1 MTIPPEHDIQLARAA
16 DMVTATNIL
25 GSAFSHDLLLNWLSE
40 RPEIYNDLFRI
51 AAESLYKQHHCV
63 YLNRERSG
71 AAMWLPP
78 GISTKSN
85 LHWRML
91 LLGWKLR
98 KGGFKRLLA
107 RGDALDKV
115 TLAEHPAEPH
125 FYLHSIGASL
135 GHQGRGIGS
144 ALLKAG
150 LNACDQQGAIA
161 YLEST
166 NIKNNPLYERY
177 GFEVV
182 GDATLPDSGP
192 TIWFMKRAAQQSL

>member
-1 MTIPPEHDIQLARAA
+1 MALSPEHDIQLARA
-16 DMVTATNIL
+16 DNMATVCDIL
-25 GSAFSHDLLLNWLSE
+25 GSAFSHDPLLNWLSE
-40 RPEIYNDLFRI
+40 RQEIYSDLFRI
-51 AAESLYKQHHCV
+51 EAESLYKQHHCV
-63 YLNRERSG
+63 YLNRQRTG

-78 GISTKSN
+78 GISTESK

-98 KGGFKRLLA
+98 KGGFTRLRKR
-107 RGDALDKV
+107 GEILDKI

-135 GHQGRGIGS
+135 GHSGQGIGA

-150 LNACDQQGAIA
+150 LNACDKLGAIA

-166 NIKNNPLYERY
+166 NIKNNPLYERH
-177 GFEVV
+177 GFEVL

-192 TIWFMKRAAQQSL
+192 TIWFMKRAAQRSL